1 MNSAKN
7 PLQLLLLFVLMFFL
21 FTGCEKTSSG
31 SAESNK
37 NGSRDQT
44 KSFQKKEAIKGKTAA
59 LRKPGKKRDNKKRT
73 NVRVQEVNL
82 ESLSIK
88 STYVGNLLPNQR
100 VIMRSEIDGVIE
112 NIYFDEGDEI
122 VNNKKLIDIST
133 KELSLKLK
141 IAFADSKLAET
152 NLKRD
157 EKLAKDNLIPNAQ
170 LDQTRTFAERA
181 LLNRELAKISLNKSI
196 INSPLSGT
204 AKTRF
209 VKVGE
214 FVRKGDRLVEI
225 LNVDR
230 ILVKVNI
237 PEQEILQFNIGQKV
251 DIELYILEKK
261 LFEGKVKKIGLEA
274 DASNRTFPVEIEVNN
289 RERELRP
296 GMLARVTFTKRV
308 DQDQVVIPRHTILER
323 DSGRIVYVVDKGKA
337 FQREVS
343 TGISQR
349 EKVQILVGL
358 GRGEQLVV
366 EGHTKLTDGEE
377 INIVQ

>member
-204 AKTRF
+204 VKTRF

-237 PEQEILQFNIGQKV
+237 PEQEILQINIGQKV

>member
-44 KSFQKKEAIKGKTAA
+44 KSFQKKEASKGGAA
-59 LRKPGKKRDNKKRT
+59 SRRKPGKKRDNKKKT
-73 NVRVQEVNL
+73 NVRIQEVNL

-204 AKTRF
+204 VKTRF

-237 PEQEILQFNIGQKV
+237 PEQEILQINIGQKV

-289 RERELRP
+289 RERILRP
-296 GMLARVTFTKRV
+296 GMLARVTFNKRV
-308 DQDQVVIPRHTILER
+308 DQDQVVVPRHTILER

-349 EKVQILVGL
+349 EKVQILTGL

>member
-21 FTGCEKTSSG
+21 FTGCEKPSSG

-44 KSFQKKEAIKGKTAA
+44 KSFQKKKAIKGKTAA

-204 AKTRF
+204 VKTRF

>member
-204 AKTRF
+204 VKTRF

-289 RERELRP
+289 RERILRP
-296 GMLARVTFTKRV
+296 GMLARVTFNKRV
-308 DQDQVVIPRHTILER
+308 DQDQVVVPRHTILER

-349 EKVQILVGL
+349 EKVQILTGL

>member
-44 KSFQKKEAIKGKTAA
+44 KSFQKKEASKGGAA
-59 LRKPGKKRDNKKRT
+59 SRRKPGKKRDNKKKT
-73 NVRVQEVNL
+73 NVRIQEVNL

-204 AKTRF
+204 VKTRF

-237 PEQEILQFNIGQKV
+237 PEQEILQINIGQKV

-261 LFEGKVKKIGLEA
+261 IFEGKVKKIGLEA

-289 RERELRP
+289 RERILRP
-296 GMLARVTFTKRV
+296 GMLARVTFNKRV
-308 DQDQVVIPRHTILER
+308 DQDQVVVPRHTILER

-349 EKVQILVGL
+349 EKVQILTGL

>member
-204 AKTRF
+204 VKTRF

-289 RERELRP
+289 RERILRP

>member
-44 KSFQKKEAIKGKTAA
+44 KSFQKKEASKGGAA
-59 LRKPGKKRDNKKRT
+59 SRRKPGKKRDNKKKT

-204 AKTRF
+204 VKTRF

-237 PEQEILQFNIGQKV
+237 PEQEILQINIGQKV

-289 RERELRP
+289 RERILRP

>member
-44 KSFQKKEAIKGKTAA
+44 KSFQKKEASKGGAA
-59 LRKPGKKRDNKKRT
+59 SRRKPGKKRDNKKKT
-73 NVRVQEVNL
+73 NVRIQEVNL

-204 AKTRF
+204 VKTRF

-289 RERELRP
+289 RERILRP

>member
-7 PLQLLLLFVLMFFL
+7 PLQLLLLFVLMLFF

-44 KSFQKKEAIKGKTAA
+44 KSFQKKEASKGGAA
-59 LRKPGKKRDNKKRT
+59 SRRKPGKKRDNKKKT
-73 NVRVQEVNL
+73 NVRIQEVNL

-204 AKTRF
+204 VKTRF

-289 RERELRP
+289 RERILRP

-349 EKVQILVGL
+349 EKVQILTGL

>member
-44 KSFQKKEAIKGKTAA
+44 KSFQKKEASKGGAA
-59 LRKPGKKRDNKKRT
+59 SRRKPGKKRDNKKKT
-73 NVRVQEVNL
+73 NVRIQEVNL

-204 AKTRF
+204 VKTRF

-237 PEQEILQFNIGQKV
+237 PEQEILQINIGQKV

-349 EKVQILVGL
+349 EKVQILTGL

>member
-204 AKTRF
+204 VKTRF
-209 VKVGE
+209 VKAGE

>member
-122 VNNKKLIDIST
+122 VNSKKLIDIST

-204 AKTRF
+204 VKTRF

-237 PEQEILQFNIGQKV
+237 PEQEILQINIGQKV

-377 INIVQ
+377 ISIVQ

>member
-7 PLQLLLLFVLMFFL
+7 PLQLLLLFVLMLFF

-204 AKTRF
+204 VKTRF

-237 PEQEILQFNIGQKV
+237 PEQEILQINIGQKV

-289 RERELRP
+289 RERILRP
-296 GMLARVTFTKRV
+296 GMLARVTFNKRV
-308 DQDQVVIPRHTILER
+308 DQDQVVVPRHTILER

-349 EKVQILVGL
+349 EKVQILTGL

>member
-204 AKTRF
+204 VKTRF

-237 PEQEILQFNIGQKV
+237 PEQEILQINIGQKV

-289 RERELRP
+289 RERILRP
-296 GMLARVTFTKRV
+296 GMLARVTFNKRV
-308 DQDQVVIPRHTILER
+308 DQDQVVVPRHTILER

-349 EKVQILVGL
+349 EKVQILTGL

>member
-237 PEQEILQFNIGQKV
+237 PEQEILQINIGQKV

-289 RERELRP
+289 RERILRP
-296 GMLARVTFTKRV
+296 GMLARVTFNKRV

>member
-44 KSFQKKEAIKGKTAA
+44 KSFQKKEASKGGAA
-59 LRKPGKKRDNKKRT
+59 SRRKPGKKRDNKKKT
-73 NVRVQEVNL
+73 NVRIQEVNL

-204 AKTRF
+204 VKTRF

-237 PEQEILQFNIGQKV
+237 PEQEILQINIGQKV

-261 LFEGKVKKIGLEA
+261 IFEGKVKKIGLEA

-289 RERELRP
+289 RERILRP

-308 DQDQVVIPRHTILER
+308 DQDQVVVPRHTILER

-349 EKVQILVGL
+349 EKVQILTGL

>member
-204 AKTRF
+204 VKTRF

-261 LFEGKVKKIGLEA
+261 IFEGKVKKIGLEA

-289 RERELRP
+289 RERILRP
-296 GMLARVTFTKRV
+296 GMLARVTFNKRV
-308 DQDQVVIPRHTILER
+308 DQDQVVVPRHTILER

-349 EKVQILVGL
+349 EKVQILTGL

>member
-204 AKTRF
+204 VKTRF

-237 PEQEILQFNIGQKV
+237 PEQEILQINIGQKV

-261 LFEGKVKKIGLEA
+261 IFEGKVKKIGLEA

-289 RERELRP
+289 RERILRP

-308 DQDQVVIPRHTILER
+308 DQDQVVVPRHTILER

-349 EKVQILVGL
+349 EKVQILTGL